1 MAVDLIYE
9 THSTTTHNEAG
20 IATGWLPGELSETG
34 RQQARA
40 LGERRRDEDLAAVIS
55 SDLRRAVQ
63 TVDLAFDGTDIP
75 RYEDARLR
83 ECNYG
88 ALNGTPVTHLEFPRH
103 IDEPFPGGENYRQ
116 VVARTR
122 DFLADLVRDFDGRR
136 VVVIAHSAKPLGA
149 RRAGARP
156 PARGRGGA
164 AVHLAARLALP
175 DRGRCRWRVTSP
187 WPSGSGPQG
196 RPARKSSTFGQPS
209 RRAAS
214 FAARVPPQSVV
225 SPLTGCTN
233 TVPAGWKGKVPTE
246 WPASR

>member
-20 IATGWLPGELSETG
+20 IATSWLPGELSETG

-136 VVVIAHSAKPLGA
+136 VVVIAHSANRWALDVLVHGHRLEDAVEPRFTWQPGWHYRIEA
-149 RRAGARP
+149 VAAGA
-156 PARGRGGA
+156 
-164 AVHLAARLALP
+164 
-175 DRGRCRWRVTSP
+175 
-187 WPSGSGPQG
+187 
-196 RPARKSSTFGQPS
+196 
-209 RRAAS
+209 
-214 FAARVPPQSVV
+214 
-225 SPLTGCTN
+225 
-233 TVPAGWKGKVPTE
+233 
-246 WPASR
+246 